1 MRRVVKK
8 TEEGKARYE
17 VKDQLLL
24 VCDARCGVVNEER
37 SDKIEKVT

>member
-37 SDKIEKVT
+37 RDKIEKVT